1 MTAKRKRNDGGLG
14 GDGTTSTPK
23 KARTAQSKDWSIVE
37 EGVESS
43 KAETPT
49 KRPRGRPPG
58 STNKPKS
65 TPNGVE
71 KRNGPNAPTPKAIG
85 KKLFTTPSKSLA
97 EGTTVETPS
106 LVRNADRSARRKSAR
121 TIIERT
127 ITGDFSDD
135 NDIDEEDILARQI
148 WNADEPEEEGEAGG
162 LEEQLETGPAALNT
176 PSKRGRGRPKGSPRK
191 RSPTPP
197 QNLPSH
203 ERYFF
208 QNRPGGIKTSN
219 NTLSNVSLLSHEEY
233 HTQMAAYTDPHHAEL
248 TFLQDLHSR
257 SFPQWL
263 FELSQSFNICLYG
276 WGSKRHLVNAF
287 ASYLYR
293 QYPDSPAPKILVVN
307 GYTST
312 ITPRTVLSTVAS
324 AFFDTLAGKLPSA
337 PTEIVDAILT
347 HVQNQPPPQP
357 LYILLNS
364 LDATP
369 LRRSQGLL
377 ARLASSPHIHLL
389 ATCDTP
395 NFPLLWD
402 SAQRE
407 LFSWAFHD
415 TTTFQT
421 FDGAEIMSVVDDVN
435 ELLGRTGRTVK
446 GKEGVGFVLRSL
458 PENARNLYRVLVA
471 EVLAG
476 LDEGIGGGED
486 AGVSDEEDDG
496 GEHGTRRMPLSE
508 GGAVEY
514 RVLYQKAVEEFI
526 CSSEMAF
533 RTLLKEFHDHQMIVS
548 RKDGIGTEM
557 LGVPFRRE
565 EMEAILEDLMG

>member
-1 MTAKRKRNDGGLG
+1 MTTKRKRDDGGLE

-23 KARTAQSKDWSIVE
+23 KARTAQSKGRSVVDEHIE
-37 EGVESS
+37 PS

-58 STNKPKS
+58 SAKKSRS
-65 TPNGVE
+65 TPNGLE
-71 KRNGPNAPTPKAIG
+71 IHNGQGALTPKATG
-85 KKLFTTPSKSLA
+85 KRLFTTPSKALT
-97 EGTTVETPS
+97 EGSTNGTPS
-106 LVRNADRSARRKSAR
+106 VIRNADRSARRKSAR
-121 TIIERT
+121 IIIERT
-127 ITGDFSDD
+127 ITGELSDD
-135 NDIDEEDILARQI
+135 NDIDEEDTLARQI
-148 WNADEPEEEGEAGG
+148 WDADEPDEDREQGG
-162 LEEQLETGPAALNT
+162 LEDESDLGPGDATT
-176 PSKRGRGRPKGSPRK
+176 PSKRGCDRPKGARRK

-197 QNLPSH
+197 QNLPPH

-208 QNRPGGIKTSN
+208 QNRPGSIKTSS
-219 NTLSNVSLLSHEEY
+219 NTLSNISLLSHEEY
-233 HTQMAAYTDPHHAEL
+233 HTQIAAYTDPHHAEL

-257 SFPQWL
+257 SFPQWQ

-276 WGSKRHLVNAF
+276 WGSKRCLVTSF
-287 ASYLYR
+287 ASHLHS
-293 QYPDSPAPKILVVN
+293 QHSATSPPKILVVN

-312 ITPRTVLSTVAS
+312 LTPRTILTTVAS
-324 AFFDTLAGKLPSA
+324 AFSDTLAAKLPSA

-347 HVQNQPPPQP
+347 HLNTHPPLQP
-357 LYILLNS
+357 LYVLLNS
-364 LDATP
+364 LDAAP
-369 LRRSQGLL
+369 LRRSQSLF
-377 ARLASSPHIHLL
+377 ARLASSPHVHLL

-402 SAQRE
+402 SGQRE
-407 LFSWAFHD
+407 LFNWVFHD

-476 LDEGIGGGED
+476 LEEGVGGRED
-486 AGVSDEEDDG
+486 AGLSDEDDVG
-496 GEHGTRRMPLSE
+496 DEHGTRKMVSSE

-557 LGVPFRRE
+557 LGLPFRRE

>member
-1 MTAKRKRNDGGLG
+1 MTAKRKRDDGGLE

-23 KARTAQSKDWSIVE
+23 KARAAHSKDRSIVE
-37 EGVESS
+37 KGVEPS

-65 TPNGVE
+65 TAGGVE
-71 KRNGPNAPTPKAIG
+71 KHNGQRATPKASG
-85 KKLFTTPSKSLA
+85 KRLFTTPSKSLA
-97 EGTTVETPS
+97 EGSSNGTPS
-106 LVRNADRSARRKSAR
+106 FIRNADRSARRKSAR

-127 ITGDFSDD
+127 ITGNLSDG
-135 NDIDEEDILARQI
+135 NDIDDEDTLARQI
-148 WNADEPEEEGEAGG
+148 WDTEEPEITDQQAE
-162 LEEQLETGPAALNT
+162 LEDELETGPGELTT
-176 PSKRGRGRPKGSPRK
+176 PSKRGRGRPKGSRRK

-197 QNLPSH
+197 QNLPPH

-233 HTQMAAYTDPHHAEL
+233 HTQIAAYTDPHHAEL

-257 SFPQWL
+257 SFPQWH
-263 FELSQSFNICLYG
+263 FELSQAFNICLYG
-276 WGSKRHLVNAF
+276 WGSKRHLVNSF
-287 ASYLYR
+287 ASHLHNH
-293 QYPDSPAPKILVVN
+293 YPATSPPKILVVN

-312 ITPRTVLSTVAS
+312 LTPRTVLTTVAS
-324 AFFDTLAGKLPSA
+324 AFFDTLAAKLPSA

-347 HVQNQPPPQP
+347 HVQNHSPPQP
-357 LYILLNS
+357 LYVLLNS
-364 LDATP
+364 LDAAP
-369 LRRSQGLL
+369 LRRSQALL
-377 ARLASSPHIHLL
+377 ARLASSPHIRLL

-407 LFSWAFHD
+407 LFNWVFHD

-421 FDGAEIMSVVDDVN
+421 FDGAEIMNVVDDMN
-435 ELLGRTGRTVK
+435 ELMGRTGRTVK

-476 LDEGIGGGED
+476 LDDGIGGEDD
-486 AGVSDEEDDG
+486 AGVSDDEDDG
-496 GEHGTRRMPLSE
+496 GEQATRRIVPSE
-508 GGAVEY
+508 GAAVEY

-565 EMEAILEDLMG
+565 EMEAILEDLVG